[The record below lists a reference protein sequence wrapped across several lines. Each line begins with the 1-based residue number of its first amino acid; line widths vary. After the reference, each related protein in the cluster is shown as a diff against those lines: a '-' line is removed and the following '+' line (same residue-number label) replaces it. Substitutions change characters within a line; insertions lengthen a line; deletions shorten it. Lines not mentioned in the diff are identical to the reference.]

1 MGSQASKENYST
13 DQSNIPTK
21 TNDIKNIDIKS
32 LGLTISSID
41 DVLNNSSYNGI
52 NNSKQKNID
61 YNIEQ
66 GKTINEENIKNYVKF
81 FWKEGG
87 EEVFITG
94 TFCDWKKII
103 KMHKNNDNIFEAQ
116 ILLIK
121 GKYEFKFIVDGIW
134 KCSSYYP
141 QIKDNRGIINNYF
154 DNTNSSNINNFD
166 AENNSINGN
175 ITNFRKN
182 KNFSN
187 ILRGN
192 LEEMKNNYNNIYP
205 FKDQL
210 NQDAPKMP
218 DVFEILMDLKE
229 NSNQKYIG
237 NKRYLNFSI
246 FNFDDS
252 FKNILQPFHSYLNHL
267 FTYNNLNILSFPEK
281 QDENSGIYI
290 KTKKKNFIGINCN
303 IKIKNKYISI
313 VYYTPLNKTYNK

>member
-21 TNDIKNIDIKS
+21 TNAKKNVDLKY
-32 LGLTISSID
+32 LGLTISSIGE
-41 DVLNNSSYNGI
+41 VVNNNSSYNGI
-52 NNSKQKNID
+52 NISKQKNVD

-66 GKTINEENIKNYVKF
+66 VKIINNENIKKPIKF
-81 FWKEGG
+81 IWKEGG

-94 TFCDWKKII
+94 TFCDWKKRI
-103 KMHKNNDNIFEAQ
+103 KMHKIKDNIFEEQ
-116 ILLIK
+116 IPLAK

-166 AENNSINGN
+166 VGNNSINEN
-175 ITNFRKN
+175 ITIYSKDKN
-182 KNFSN
+182 LST

-205 FKDQL
+205 LKDQL
-210 NQDAPKMP
+210 NQEAPKIP
-218 DVFEILMDLKE
+218 DVFEILIDLKD

-237 NKRYLNFSI
+237 NEEYLNFSI

-252 FKNILQPFHSYLNHL
+252 FKNIIRPFHSYLNHL
-267 FTYNNLNILSFPEK
+267 FTYNNLNMINFPEK
-281 QDENSGIYI
+281 REEENSNIYLKI
-290 KTKKKNFIGINCN
+290 KNKNYIGINCN

-313 VYYTPLNKTYNK
+313 VYYSPLNKT